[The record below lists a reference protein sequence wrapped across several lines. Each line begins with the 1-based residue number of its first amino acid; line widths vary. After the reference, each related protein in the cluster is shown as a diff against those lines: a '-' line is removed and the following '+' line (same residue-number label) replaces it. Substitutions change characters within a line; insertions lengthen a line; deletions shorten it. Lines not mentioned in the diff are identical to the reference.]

1 MVDAEVAA
9 YGAGGKVAA
18 SQDRSFTVDLDAAEL
33 QATLAE
39 GLFYGAVLRLPKPG
53 AYQFRIALRDAG
65 TGKTG
70 SANRF
75 VEVPDFDSPKLTLAS
90 IVLAKNVT
98 HQYRAGA
105 PIAFRSDAFGA
116 AGSVLRFEVHL
127 YRGPERIYTGPL
139 LSMEAQDVAKQMSV
153 AGAIAASGD
162 FAGGGL
168 CDGVGGAGRFAG
180 GDAVDGVFADCE
192 VGLAAEGL

>member
-1 MVDAEVAA
+1 MVAA

-18 SQDRSFTVDLDAAEL
+18 SQDRTFTVDLDAAEL

-70 SANRF
+70 AANRF

-90 IVLAKNVT
+90 IILAKNVT

-127 YRGPERIYTGPL
+127 YRGPEQIYTGPL
-139 LSMEAQDVAKQMSV
+139 LNMQAQDVAKQMSV
-153 AGAIAASGD
+153 AGQLRLPDTLPAGD
-162 FAGGGL
+162 YAMELVVRDDSRVATQWTEFSLTAK
-168 CDGVGGAGRFAG
+168 
-180 GDAVDGVFADCE
+180 
-192 VGLAAEGL
+192 